1 MNKPGCGRV
10 APPHGHA
17 QGHAH
22 GQRAFTLVELMAVLA
37 VIAILSLLT
46 LPGYLDQFVRRQ
58 ILEAMPLADIAKAPV
73 AASWSLVQAFPQ
85 DNAAAGLPVPGKIVN
100 NHISSV
106 TVEEGAIHVEFG
118 FSANGAI
125 RGKVLTLRPAVVA
138 DAPVVPVA
146 WVCGNA
152 AGPPP
157 MTVQGKNR
165 TTVPEHLLPL
175 NCKAK

>member
-1 MNKPGCGRV
+1 MVPMRLPCRAPSGR
-10 APPHGHA
+10 GR
-17 QGHAH
+17 
-22 GQRAFTLVELMAVLA
+22 QRAFTLLELMAVVA
-37 VIAILSLLT
+37 VIAILSLIA

-58 ILEAMPLADIAKAPV
+58 ILEAVPLADIAKAPV
-73 AASWSLVQAFPQ
+73 ASAWTLLQGFPA

-106 TVEEGAIHVEFG
+106 TVEDGAIHIEFG
-118 FSANGAI
+118 FSANSAI
-125 RGKVLTLRPAVVA
+125 RGKVLSLRPAVVA
-138 DAPVVPVA
+138 DAPIVPVA

-165 TTVPEHLLPL
+165 TTVPEHFLPL
-175 NCKAK
+175 NCRSK